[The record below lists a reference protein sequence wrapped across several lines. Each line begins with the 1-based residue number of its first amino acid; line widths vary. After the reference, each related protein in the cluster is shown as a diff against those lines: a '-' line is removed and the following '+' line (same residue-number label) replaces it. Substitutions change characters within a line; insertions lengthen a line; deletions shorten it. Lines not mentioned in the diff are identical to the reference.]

1 MARKKIKP
9 VNTVLTGGRYVT
21 YVSALPDDIDER
33 VEKIQVRLE
42 ELNPEFQAMAEE
54 LEQIG
59 WDLADTNRDLWKN
72 NLMHSKVSEFEQLK
86 WLSDWLKDFRINPR

>member
-1 MARKKIKP
+1 MAR
-9 VNTVLTGGRYVT
+9 NVT
-21 YVSALPDDIDER
+21 FTSALPDDIDER
-33 VEKIQVRLE
+33 VEKIQARLE

-54 LEQIG
+54 LQQIG
-59 WDLADTNRDLWKN
+59 WDLEDSNRDLWKN

>member
-1 MARKKIKP
+1 MAR
-9 VNTVLTGGRYVT
+9 NVT
-21 YVSALPDDIDER
+21 FTSALPDEIDER
-33 VEKIQVRLE
+33 VEKIQARLE

-59 WDLADTNRDLWKN
+59 WDLADANRDLWKN

>member
-54 LEQIG
+54 LQQIG

-86 WLSDWLKDFRINPR
+86 WLSDWLKDFRINPH

>member
-54 LEQIG
+54 LQQIG